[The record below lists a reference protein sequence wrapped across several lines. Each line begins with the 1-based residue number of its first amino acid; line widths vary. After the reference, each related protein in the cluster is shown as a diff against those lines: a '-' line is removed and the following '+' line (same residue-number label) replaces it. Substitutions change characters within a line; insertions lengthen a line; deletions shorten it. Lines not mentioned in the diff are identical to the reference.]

1 MFVNGVVE
9 VAGCPLAYKVVGEGP
24 PVVFLQGV
32 GLHGDGWLPQTEV
45 LRARYRCVTVDNR
58 GIGLSKPVG
67 AALSI
72 DRMAK
77 DTLAVMDAL
86 GIAEAHLVGHS
97 MGGAICLQTALIA
110 RERIKSLALTCTS
123 AKGSDSV
130 TISSKLLG
138 LTIRGHI
145 GPLRT
150 RNDAYLEIIMPD
162 SYLATVDRVALAARL
177 KPLFG
182 HELAELPPIASPQL
196 FALVRYNAAP
206 QLYKLA
212 GIRTLAISAAEDF
225 LFPPKRGKAL
235 AAGIPGAR
243 YLEFPNAAHG
253 LPMQCPELYNRALE
267 EHLAA
272 G

>member
-1 MFVNGVVE
+1 MSVSGTVE
-9 VAGCPLAYKVVGEGP
+9 IAGCPLAYKVTGEGS

-45 LRARYRCVTVDNR
+45 LRARYRCITIDNR

-72 DRMAK
+72 NRMAK

-86 GIAEAHLVGHS
+86 GIAKAHLVGHS
-97 MGGAICLQTALIA
+97 MGGAICLQMALIS
-110 RERIKSLALTCTS
+110 RERVKSLALTCTS
-123 AKGSDSV
+123 ARGSDSV
-130 TISSKLLG
+130 TVSPKLLA
-138 LTIRGHI
+138 LTIRGHV

-150 RNDAYLEIIMPD
+150 RNNAYLEIIMPD

-182 HELAELPPIASPQL
+182 HELAELPAIANSQL
-196 FALVRYNAAP
+196 FALIRYNATP
-206 QLYKLA
+206 QLHKLA
-212 GIRTLAISAAEDF
+212 GIRTVVMSAAEDF

-235 AAGIPGAR
+235 AAGISGAH

-253 LPMQCPELYNRALE
+253 LPMQCPELFNRALE
-267 EHLAA
+267 EHLS
-272 G
+272 GG